1 MKQHNE
7 SVHEKNEPFQCD
19 ICETSFLQEYSLK
32 QHKES
37 IHEKVKPITEDLP
50 YSCMKCP
57 KKFGDTKSAQ
67 THFLKDHLHR
77 CVKSTVK
84 KRRQHLLGRMADF
97 PSPVTFSVFDL

>member
-57 KKFGDTKSAQ
+57 KKFGDINNLEIRTYFSNLHCPLFQ
-67 THFLKDHLHR
+67 LIISFMLQVLKML
-77 CVKSTVK
+77 
-84 KRRQHLLGRMADF
+84 QQE
-97 PSPVTFSVFDL
+97 